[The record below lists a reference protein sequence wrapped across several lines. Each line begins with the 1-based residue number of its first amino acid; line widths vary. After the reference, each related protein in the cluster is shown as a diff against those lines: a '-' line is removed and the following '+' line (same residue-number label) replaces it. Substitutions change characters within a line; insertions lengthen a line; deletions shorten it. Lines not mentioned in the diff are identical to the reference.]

1 MAEKV
6 AFRYFTM
13 ICWGLYHIHKNGWI
27 HRDIKPDNIFVKK
40 LGENFHIL
48 MIGDFGL
55 SKLYH
60 SVTSEDST
68 AVHDGTLKY

>member
-1 MAEKV
+1 MKKDREILAEKV

-40 LGENFHIL
+40 LG
-48 MIGDFGL
+48 GD
-55 SKLYH
+55 
-60 SVTSEDST
+60 
-68 AVHDGTLKY
+68 